1 MYGDGILSVLFSIF
15 VVIVLIANVAAKGK
29 QKGQMPKARRE
40 HLMTIGNDLPKRSMI
55 DSMIEQNKSAVVDKP
70 VVMSKRHRLTKL
82 TNEKTHDHE
91 GELRIEGTGLMED
104 RQNDWLAKQIR
115 EEARLFK
122 RLM

>member
-15 VVIVLIANVAAKGK
+15 VVIALIVNVAMKGK

-40 HLMTIGNDLPKRSMI
+40 HLMTIGNELPKRNMI
-55 DSMIEQNKSAVVDKP
+55 NSIIEQNQSAVVDKP
-70 VVMSKRHRLTKL
+70 VVHKKQRLTKP
-82 TNEKTHDHE
+82 TNEKTHNHE

-115 EEARLFK
+115 EEARLH
-122 RLM
+122 RRQMM